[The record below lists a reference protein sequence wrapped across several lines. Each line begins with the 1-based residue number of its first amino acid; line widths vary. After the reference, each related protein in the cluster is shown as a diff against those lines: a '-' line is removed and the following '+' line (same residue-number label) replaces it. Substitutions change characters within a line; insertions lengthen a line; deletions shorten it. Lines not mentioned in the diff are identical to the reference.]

1 MAGKGSGK
9 QTDRV
14 KRDQENAAFRLLPF
28 AVDVFGRQTLR
39 LKRAEFLPVRHPK
52 SLTLEVVEALEH
64 VIQRGV
70 LAFLCRQGG
79 GWRQRARVVPGRE
92 DPQRDVRLIDPKIWK
107 DQGLKLSFSAQS
119 IDALIIA
126 YNTVCETAGQQLPAG
141 AHRTKK
147 DKYPKSIKMDFATN
161 GDILVH
167 HILWMKLLEAPFE
180 PNKAYTEYFQK
191 NPLTMLARG
200 DTKTSS
206 ASKVIAR
213 LLEPDM
219 EPLMPWFGPHLV
231 KCWKSEESSCWSK
244 LEQIDRFHVGMGSY
258 GAEFLRI
265 AREEERRDLL
275 LPFVS
280 LFKALF
286 LSPKSEDQWE
296 SDFQR
301 LVHGKKISERD
312 EYRRRW
318 AKHVRLGWTLHEE
331 YGEARSV
338 HPIDREAADQ
348 IYMESIEADPYE
360 ETAWRARAFANQLD
374 AVIS

>member
-9 QTDRV
+9 QIDRV

-28 AVDVFGRQTLR
+28 AVDVFGRQALR
-39 LKRAEFLPVRHPK
+39 LKRAEFLPVRHPE

-64 VIQRGV
+64 VIRRGV

-79 GWRQRARVVPGRE
+79 GWRQRARVVPGQE
-92 DPQRDVRLIDPKIWK
+92 EPQRGVRLTDSRIWK

-126 YNTVCETAGQQLPAG
+126 YNTVCETAGQQPKEKG
-141 AHRTKK
+141 SRGKVG
-147 DKYPKSIKMDFATN
+147 KYPTSIDMGFTAN

-167 HILWMKLLEAPFE
+167 HILWMKLLEAPFD
-180 PNKAYTEYFQK
+180 PNRAYTEYFQK

-200 DTKTSS
+200 DTRKSR
-206 ASKVIAR
+206 APKVIAR

-219 EPLMPWFGPHLV
+219 EPLMPWLAPHLV
-231 KCWKSEESSCWSK
+231 KCWQREEASCWSK
-244 LEQIDRFHVGMGSY
+244 LEQIDRFHVGMGGY
-258 GAEFLRI
+258 GEELLRI

-275 LPFVS
+275 LPFVL

-296 SDFQR
+296 TKFQR
-301 LVHGKKISERD
+301 LMHGKKISERD
-312 EYRRRW
+312 QYRRLW
-318 AKHVRLGWTLHEE
+318 AKYIRLGWTLHEE